1 MNHNHQLH
9 HRLHGRYICIFNSK
23 ARRLQQTH
31 RWCMIME
38 LPQAQRCRLAQ
49 DRRGQ
54 NCSSSV
60 RPELEEKPGRRP
72 CPSRFSKWL
81 EAPKRSKKLKIDRL
95 VYPIHSNQNTQ
106 TWPFSAQSATQVLLG
121 GEKTMAS
128 RHGCLAAPSNVPG
141 ILRASGIPSI
151 CMYGNP
157 NKNRKTWFPPL

>member
-1 MNHNHQLH
+1 LH
-9 HRLHGRYICIFNSK
+9 
-23 ARRLQQTH
+23 LQQQSTPVAANTSLAH
-31 RWCMIME
+31 DYGTSAGTKMPSCTG
-38 LPQAQRCRLAQ
+38 QARS
-49 DRRGQ
+49 Q
-54 NCSSSV
+54 NCSSSG

-141 ILRASGIPSI
+141 ILRAHGIPSI